1 MPMARMEP
9 AEAVLHFRKWLTE
22 ETTVACAGT
31 LLGLS
36 FNMTGKFI
44 AASLESVQFCTRDQ
58 SCCLTLL
65 PLFDDLRFVFSDP
78 RDLPG
83 GAGDLSLPDSALGVT
98 LPGRERNAGA
108 EEVRDKLIFVAL
120 ADGATGEKIF

>member
-22 ETTVACAGT
+22 DTTVACVGT

-36 FNMTGKFI
+36 FNMTGKVT
-44 AASLESVQFCTRDQ
+44 AASGQSVEFSAKDDRCN
-58 SCCLTLL
+58 LTLL

-78 RDLPG
+78 NDLPG
-83 GAGDLSLPDSALGVT
+83 AVRNPMLPNSAVGVT
-98 LPGRERNAGA
+98 LPGRSKDADG
-108 EEVRDKLIFVAL
+108 EEIRDKLIFVAL
-120 ADGATGEKIF
+120 ADRY

>member
-22 ETTVACAGT
+22 DTTVACVGT

-36 FNMTGKFI
+36 FNMTGKVTS
-44 AASLESVQFCTRDQ
+44 ASAQGVEFSAKDKRCN
-58 SCCLTLL
+58 LTLL

-78 RDLPG
+78 NDLPG
-83 GAGDLSLPDSALGVT
+83 AIRNPMLPNSAVGIT
-98 LPGRERNAGA
+98 LPGRAKPANKDEI
-108 EEVRDKLIFVAL
+108 RDKLIFVAL
-120 ADGATGEKIF
+120 ANEG